1 MSTQTSSPARH
12 GRLDDAM
19 QNMLELVTPS
29 TSPQVIESFV
39 RAIKVHFEQLPGRTL
54 TPVKL
59 SRMFSIDVDVA
70 VRDTDAWIYRIGYN
84 ITLLGKMV
92 FINASPQ

>member
-1 MSTQTSSPARH
+1 MTTLSRIRGAH

-29 TSPQVIESFV
+29 TSPQVMESLV

-70 VRDTDAWIYRIGYN
+70 ESLLEALVGSGYLERTPSN
-84 ITLLGKMV
+84 V
-92 FINASPQ
+92 FRRYAVH